1 MSKEITSP
9 RPYTSEEEF
18 LQYHSQLFKTFATGK
33 TKSIKWRKWQLKQM
47 WWMLVDNEKAITE
60 ALAADLGRHEFE
72 ARTSDLHGL
81 KTDILE
87 HLNHVEEWAA
97 DEPVSSAGFLMGT
110 LGKARIRKEPL
121 GVVLVIG
128 AWNFPFL
135 LTFQP
140 VIAAITAGCCAVV
153 KPSELSV
160 ASQNLM
166 QDLVARYLDPEA
178 IRVVTGGPQETTKLL
193 ELKFNHIFFTG
204 STKVAKFVAAAAAKH
219 LTPTVLEL
227 GGQGPSIVTARA
239 DLDLAAKRIAY
250 AKFLNAGQICLS
262 VNHVFVDPEV
272 HDAFVKRLH
281 YWTQHFSG
289 GESSH
294 MCKIV
299 NKRNFERL
307 SGLLKGTS
315 GKVFQASVKEG
326 DNMLSPTVVTYV
338 RIDDSLLSEELFG
351 PICPVIRATYKDAIR
366 ETNSGPHPLAI
377 YIFSSDRSEIDYVL
391 QKTIS
396 GGVTVNDFLMHYGVP
411 GGPFGG
417 VGDSGQGY
425 YHGKYGFMA
434 FTRQRT
440 ILEIPTW
447 MDRLMEFRYPP
458 FDMKNMSNFV
468 VKNSLGFRRGEAMED
483 QVIGG
488 SRSWV
493 WAGLEVLVASAI
505 GVAVKNPD
513 SFRTMLP
520 PNTTNYVSSLLSEA
534 HELSQPLL
542 DGLSGSPLTIP
553 ISLASAIGLGYL
565 ANKILVSRA
574 LNHGTEAYF
583 DWNKE
588 IVLVTGGSGGI
599 GGETVQQLASKGIC
613 VVVLDVL
620 ALTYKAPSNV
630 YYYKCDLTNY
640 EQLQEVAGRIRR
652 EVGEPTIVVA
662 NAGVC
667 RGKPLLKATKQ
678 DVERTI
684 GVNTLGLIWTIKAF
698 LPAMVSRNHGH
709 LLIVASQTGYL
720 ATVGITDYAASK
732 SAAIAIYE
740 GLHTEIKHVHKA
752 TAVRL
757 SCVSPSHVQT
767 QMFTGVKSVPGMS
780 TMTTEYLA
788 GKICGILL
796 SGRGQNIIVPAA
808 AGMSP
813 WVRVLPGWVRVL
825 LQDAAA
831 PAFTDLKP
839 HDPFKQAA

>member
-1 MSKEITSP
+1 
-9 RPYTSEEEF
+9 
-18 LQYHSQLFKTFATGK
+18 
-33 TKSIKWRKWQLKQM
+33 M

-72 ARTSDLHGL
+72 ALTSDLHGL

-97 DEPVSSAGFLMGT
+97 DEP
-110 LGKARIRKEPL
+110 ARIRKEPL

-135 LTFQP
+135 LTLQP
-140 VIAAITAGCCAVV
+140 VVAAITAGCCVAV
-153 KPSELSV
+153 KPPELSV

-166 QDLVARYLDPEA
+166 QDLVGRYLGPEA
-178 IRVVTGGPQETTKLL
+178 IRLVTGGPQETTKLL

-204 STKVAKFVAAAAAKH
+204 STKVAKYVAAAAAKH

-227 GGQGPSIVTARA
+227 GGQGPAIVTAKA
-239 DLDLAAKRIAY
+239 DIDLAAKRIAY

-262 VNHVFVDPEV
+262 VNHVFVNPEV
-272 HDAFVKRLH
+272 HDAFVKRLQH
-281 YWTQHFSG
+281 WTQQFSG

-299 NKRNFERL
+299 NKRNFNRL
-307 SGLLKGTS
+307 SGLLGETS
-315 GKVFQASVKEG
+315 GEVFQASGKKG
-326 DNMLSPTVVTYV
+326 DNMLSPTVVTDV
-338 RIDDSLLSEELFG
+338 SIDDSLLSEELFG
-351 PICPVIRATYKDAIR
+351 PICPVIKATYNDAVR
-366 ETNSGPHPLAI
+366 QTNSGPHPLAI
-377 YIFSSDRSEIDYVL
+377 YIFSSDGSEIDYVL
-391 QKTIS
+391 QNTIS
-396 GGVTVNDFLMHYGVP
+396 GGVTINDVLMHYGVP
-411 GGPFGG
+411 GAPFGG

-434 FTRQRT
+434 FTHQRT
-440 ILEIPTW
+440 ILEMPTW
-447 MDRLMEFRYPP
+447 MDKLMAFRYPP
-458 FDMKNMSNFV
+458 FDMKNMKNFV
-468 VKNSLGFRRGEAMED
+468 VKNNLGFRRGETMED
-483 QVIGG
+483 QVVGG
-488 SRSWV
+488 SRGQSIM
-493 WAGLEVLVASAI
+493 GLGRIWGPARLCASVL
-505 GVAVKNPD
+505 
-513 SFRTMLP
+513 
-520 PNTTNYVSSLLSEA
+520 
-534 HELSQPLL
+534 
-542 DGLSGSPLTIP
+542 
-553 ISLASAIGLGYL
+553 GLGYL

-574 LNHGTEAYF
+574 LNHGTKAYF

-599 GGETVQQLASKGIC
+599 GGETVQQLASKGIR

-620 ALTYKAPSNV
+620 ALNYKAPSNV
-630 YYYKCDLTNY
+630 HYYKCDLTNY
-640 EQLQEVAGRIRR
+640 EQLQEVAGRIKS
-652 EVGEPTIVVA
+652 EVGEPTVVVA

-678 DVERTI
+678 DIDLTI
-684 GVNTLGLIWTIKAF
+684 GVNTLGLIWTIKTF

-709 LLIVASQTGYL
+709 LLIVASQTGFL

-788 GKICGILL
+788 NKICGILL

-813 WVRVLPGWVRVL
+813 WVRVLPDWVRVL

-839 HDPFKQAA
+839 HDPFKKTA

>member
-9 RPYTSEEEF
+9 RPYTSEAEF
-18 LQYHSQLFKTFATGK
+18 LEYHSQLFKTFATGK
-33 TKSIKWRKWQLKQM
+33 TKNIKWRKWQLKQM

-72 ARTSDLHGL
+72 ALTSDLHGL

-135 LTFQP
+135 LTLQP
-140 VIAAITAGCCAVV
+140 VIAAITAGCCVVV

-166 QDLVARYLDPEA
+166 QDLVGRYLDPEA
-178 IRVVTGGPQETTKLL
+178 IRLVTGGPQETTRLL

-204 STKVAKFVAAAAAKH
+204 STKVAKFVAEAAAKH

-227 GGQGPSIVTARA
+227 GGQGPAIVTAKA
-239 DLDLAAKRIAY
+239 DVDLAAKRIAY

-272 HDAFVKRLH
+272 HDTFVERLH
-281 YWTQHFSG
+281 YWTRQFSG

-299 NKRNFERL
+299 NRRNFERL
-307 SGLLKGTS
+307 SGLLENTS
-315 GKVFQASVKEG
+315 GDVFRASGKAG
-326 DNMLSPTVVTYV
+326 DNRLSPTVVTDV
-338 RIDDSLLSEELFG
+338 TRDDSLLSEELFG
-351 PICPVIRATYKDAIR
+351 PICPVIRAMYKNAVR
-366 ETNSGPHPLAI
+366 QTNSGPHPLAI

-391 QKTIS
+391 QNTIS
-396 GGVTVNDFLMHYGVP
+396 GGVTINDVLMHYGVP
-411 GGPFGG
+411 GAPFGG

-434 FTRQRT
+434 FTHQRT

-447 MDRLMEFRYPP
+447 MDKLMAFRYPP
-458 FDMKNMSNFV
+458 FDVKNMSNFV
-468 VKNSLGFRRGEAMED
+468 VKNNLGFRRGETMED
-483 QVIGG
+483 QVVGG
-488 SRSWV
+488 SRAWV
-493 WAGLEVLVASAI
+493 WAGLGVLVASAI
-505 GVAVKNPD
+505 GVASKNQ
-513 SFRTMLP
+513 
-520 PNTTNYVSSLLSEA
+520 A

-542 DGLSGSPLTIP
+542 DGLSASPLTVP
-553 ISLASAIGLGYL
+553 VSLASVLGLGYF

-574 LNHGTEAYF
+574 LNHGTKAYF

-599 GGETVQQLASKGIC
+599 GGETVQQLASKGIR

-620 ALTYKAPSNV
+620 ALTYKPPSNV

-640 EQLQEVAGRIRR
+640 EQLQEVAGRIKR
-652 EVGEPTIVVA
+652 EVGEPTVVVA

-678 DVERTI
+678 DIDLTI
-684 GVNTLGLIWTIKAF
+684 GVNTLGLIWTIKTF

-788 GKICGILL
+788 DKICGILL

-813 WVRVLPGWVRVL
+813 WVRVLPSWVRVL

-831 PAFTDLKP
+831 PAFTDLRP
-839 HDPFKQAA
+839 HDPFKQTA